1 MTVFGDLPPV
11 RIGCRKRQV
20 WSDPVVGNAVAFG
33 QVVAHCRHRSHQGTL
48 PIDARDGEL
57 GPFMNLQLY
66 SLMAA
71 VVLGLVHLSAASF
84 SFKAQV
90 GNKYTVGP
98 RDEGLQPTGVTARL
112 YRANAN
118 FLETFP
124 YFAVCVLV
132 VSATGSGGILSQIGS
147 VMYLAGRVL
156 FLPLYAAGLPSVR
169 TLSWNA
175 ATLGLVLV
183 GAQYVVSE
191 LG

>member
-1 MTVFGDLPPV
+1 MSF
-11 RIGCRKRQV
+11 
-20 WSDPVVGNAVAFG
+20 
-33 QVVAHCRHRSHQGTL
+33 
-48 PIDARDGEL
+48 EL
-57 GPFMNLQLY
+57 HALLG
-66 SLMAA
+66 A

-98 RDEGLQPTGVTARL
+98 RDEGLQPTGISARL

-132 VSATGSGGILSQIGS
+132 VQTTGSEGTLSQIGS
-147 VMYLAGRVL
+147 ALYLAGRIM
-156 FLPLYAAGLPSVR
+156 FLPLYAAGLPWVR

-183 GAQYVVSE
+183 GVQYVVSE
-191 LG
+191 SS